1 MNKERAYIVLN
12 VQDKETRKIMV
23 NKSYTVGKF
32 MQRIRE
38 NNVINGKCAIF
49 LLFKNMLNDE
59 CTLQPVSKTI
69 GEICNE
75 FGQTNTLYV
84 YVKYE
89 NAFG

>member
-1 MNKERAYIVLN
+1 MNRDRAYVVLN
-12 VQDKETRKIMV
+12 VENREPKKILVM
-23 NKSYTVGKF
+23 KSYTVGKF

-38 NNVINGKCAIF
+38 NNVINSKTAIF

-59 CTLQPVSKTI
+59 CTLQPLAKTI

-84 YVKYE
+84 YVKFE
-89 NAFG
+89 NTFG